1 MSSPD
6 LSKYPYKQYVWAL
19 GEGVSD
25 FPLGQVIDSRYKVV
39 APCVWLDTQ
48 PAELPKEPDAI
59 PTFAQPYLQ
68 AYAHQLHIP
77 TVYGVCHQDGEPILL
92 LSNVPV
98 DRGGRLFPTL
108 NQGWERT
115 TAFRQVYWLWQ
126 ILGLWQ
132 PLAHL
137 GVAAS
142 LLKLNNIRVEGWRVR
157 LIALVSEPKQP
168 TLKDLAEA
176 WSTLLP
182 TAHPSIAPA
191 LEDLLNRLG
200 EPDLEPILADLNRIL
215 LSEAIPF
222 SVSLKIAGATSSGP
236 QQSQNEDA
244 CYPSRAEF
252 KRTSTADL
260 PLLPRLGIVCDGVGG
275 HAGGEVASQIV
286 VRSLQLQLRGLLLE
300 AAEQTTPM
308 PPDLV
313 IEQIEAAIRVAN
325 NLVASQNDSQG
336 RLERQRMG
344 TTLVVALQLPQ
355 RIAVGDDSWEEVNE
369 LYIAHVGDSRAYWIT
384 PEYCHQL
391 TVDDDI
397 VTREVSTGR
406 ALLKTAQQR
415 PDASALTQ
423 AIGTREADYLKPHI
437 QRFILDEEGVLLLC
451 SDGLS
456 DHQRVEESWANYIGL
471 IVTHIVSLSSAV
483 DSWIEL
489 ANQKNGHDNVA
500 VVLMHCQFAGPS
512 APAIETGKLITQQ
525 DLMQETELTEA
536 SKALLYG
543 ETEDDLTGVES
554 LDAGRPRHAFK
565 VFIQTILTLLLLVG
579 LGVAGY
585 FAWRTWQPR
594 PTAPELTV
602 PE

>member
-19 GEGVSD
+19 GDGVSD
-25 FPLGQVIDSRYKVV
+25 IPLGQLIDNRYKIVS
-39 APCVWLDTQ
+39 PCVWLDTQ
-48 PAELPKEPDAI
+48 ATEQPKVPDAI

-68 AYAHQLHIP
+68 AYAYQLHLP

-126 ILGLWQ
+126 MLELWQ
-132 PLAHL
+132 PLANL

-142 LLKLNNIRVEGWRVR
+142 LLTLNNIRIEGWRIR
-157 LIALVSEPKQP
+157 LIALASEPKQP
-168 TLKDLAEA
+168 TLEDLADI
-176 WSTLLP
+176 WRTLLP
-182 TAHPSIAPA
+182 TAHPSLAPTLEKICDQLTEA
-191 LEDLLNRLG
+191 NLESLLEDLNRL
-200 EPDLEPILADLNRIL
+200 LLN
-215 LSEAIPF
+215 EAIPF
-222 SVSLKIAGATSSGP
+222 SVNLQIAGGTSPGP
-236 QQSQNEDA
+236 QQKQNEDA

-300 AAEQTTPM
+300 ATEQTIPM

-325 NLVASQNDSQG
+325 NLVASQNDNQG

-355 RIAVGDDSWEEVNE
+355 RIPVGEGWEDVNE

-391 TVDDDI
+391 TIDDDI
-397 VTREVSTGR
+397 VTREVTTGR
-406 ALLKTAQQR
+406 SLLKAAQQR

-423 AIGTREADYLKPHI
+423 AIGTREAEYLKPHI

-456 DHQRVEESWANYIGL
+456 DHHRVEESWANYIGL
-471 IVTHIVSLSSAV
+471 IVTNIVSLSSAV

-500 VVLMHCQFAGPS
+500 VVLMHCQFAGPA
-512 APAIETGKLITQQ
+512 APTIETGKLITQQ
-525 DLMQETELTEA
+525 DLMPETELTEA

-543 ETEDDLTGVES
+543 ETEEDLTGVDT
-554 LDAGRPRHAFK
+554 LDDGRPRRSLVPLLK
-565 VFIQTILTLLLLVG
+565 TLLTLLLLAG
-579 LGVAGY
+579 IGVAGY
-585 FAWRTWQPR
+585 IGWRTWQPR
-594 PTAPELTV
+594 PTAPEITL